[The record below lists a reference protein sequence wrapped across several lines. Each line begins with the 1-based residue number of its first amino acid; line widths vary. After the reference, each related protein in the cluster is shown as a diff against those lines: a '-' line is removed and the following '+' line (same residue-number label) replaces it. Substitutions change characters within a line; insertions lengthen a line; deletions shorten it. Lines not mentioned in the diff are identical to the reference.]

1 MIQFNL
7 LPDIKLEYI
16 KAERTKRT
24 VVVIASTVTGLSFA
38 VFLLL
43 FITVNVLQKKHISD
57 LTNDINSNVSELESI
72 EDLDKILTVQNQ
84 LDNLTGLHEQKPV
97 AARLFTYLPQLVPQ
111 QASLT
116 DLNLSFEES
125 LIEFSGDAD
134 SLTTVNKFVDT
145 LKFTEYTVDEQKA
158 RAFSD
163 VVLADFSATEGGVN
177 FDVVLKFDPYIFD
190 SANSV
195 TLTVPNIISTR
206 SETEKPSEDI
216 FREPLEN
223 SEGSGGAQ

>member
-16 KAERTKRT
+16 KAKRTKRT

-38 VFLLL
+38 IFLLL

-57 LTNDINSNVSELESI
+57 LTNDINSKVSELESI

-84 LDNLTGLHEQKPV
+84 LNNLTGLHEQKPV
-97 AARLFTYLPQLVPQ
+97 ATRLFTYLPQLVPE

-145 LKFTEYTVDEQKA
+145 LKFTEYTIDEQKTP
-158 RAFSD
+158 AFSD
-163 VVLADFSATEGGVN
+163 VVLADFSATEGGVS
-177 FDVVLKFDPYIFD
+177 FDIELKFDPYIFN

-216 FREPLEN
+216 FSEPLEVN
-223 SEGSGGAQ
+223 EDSGEAQ